1 MCYKKCCRVMK
12 NVEIVKQVLAD
23 DIWFGGCCKVSEY
36 STEYQVQI
44 VTKAVFVHYRMLKQ
58 FIECIEEYGGKV
70 VDVEVSTMPAMD
82 NRMSVT
88 IMFNVSPMAE

>member
-1 MCYKKCCRVMK
+1 MK

-44 VTKAVFVHYRMLKQ
+44 VTKAVFVRYIVLKQ
-58 FIECIEEYGGKV
+58 LIEAIESKGGKV
-70 VDVEVSTMPAMD
+70 YDIEISTMPAMD

-88 IMFNVSPMAE
+88 IMFNVSPMAL

>member
-1 MCYKKCCRVMK
+1 MK

-44 VTKAVFVHYRMLKQ
+44 VTKAVFVRYCILKQ
-58 FIECIEEYGGKV
+58 FIERIEEYGGKV
-70 VDVEVSTMPAMD
+70 CDVEVSQMPAMD
-82 NRMSVT
+82 NRISVT
-88 IMFNVSPMAE
+88 FIFNVSPLAV